1 MQKWRP
7 DRPTRGR
14 AIADAIVGRLGNSR
28 SFSITDAYG
37 QIRSWLSAA
46 ISAEIDARRTVLWL
60 APLTILGVLIYF
72 LADEEPNLS
81 ATLGLS
87 TFVIVMFGLLRNAR
101 ESIRVML
108 VILLAIVV
116 GFTSAKIRTFR
127 ADASILKETAITRV
141 DAIVETIDWS
151 ANGGRLLLRPLKLG
165 NKIDD
170 IPFRLRTTIAGH
182 MAISPGDHITG
193 IVRLLPPP
201 VPARPGGYDFAR
213 DAYFARIGGV
223 GSFLGA
229 VTVLPPTILDWKL
242 GMMTWVDRLRLA
254 LTDRIAQS
262 IGGQSGAVAAAL
274 FTGKRG
280 YISDQTND
288 DLRAAGIYHVV
299 FISGLHMVLAAGMVF
314 FLVRGFLVLIPGVA
328 LHFPVKQWAAVCAMV
343 GALAYDVFAGSEVA
357 TERSLIMTLVM
368 FGAVLVGRRA
378 LSMRNLAI
386 AALIIVAMEPESV
399 LGPSFQM
406 SFAAV
411 AALVAAF
418 EHLPPRGDRPPT
430 FNLKHERATK
440 KGPPPT
446 IFDRLL
452 GWLFSHS
459 KTVLLTTLLAEA
471 ATGPYSA
478 FHFQRFQPLGLIG
491 NAITI
496 PLIESLAMPI
506 GFVGVIAIPFGL
518 DHAFWRIMGLA
529 VDLMLYLSALVASTP
544 FATQALP
551 AISIASLA
559 SLTFGFLWITLW
571 SSGLRLLGILP
582 ILLGLIFSFHNNRP
596 DVVVARDGLSLA
608 ARGPD
613 GKLMIMGKG
622 ASAFVVAQWLSA
634 DGDMR
639 RPTDTSLRQG
649 TFCNS
654 TGCFARITDGKSIAI
669 SLRARD
675 LADDCKAVAIIVT
688 PLEMPNDCSALSI
701 DAKVTQSL
709 GSIAL
714 LPDGTGGYHIQGSR
728 SATYD
733 RPWSQK
739 PKPTI
744 TQPSTTP
751 AEPEDPADQP
761 ITPR

>member
-7 DRPTRGR
+7 DRPLRAQALGAALIGR
-14 AIADAIVGRLGNSR
+14 LAKSRSLGFADAYASL
-28 SFSITDAYG
+28 
-37 QIRSWLSAA
+37 RSWLARA
-46 ISAEIDARRTVLWL
+46 ILAEIDARRPVLWL
-60 APLTILGVLIYF
+60 APLSILGVLIYF
-72 LADEEPNLS
+72 VANEEPNLWASLSLS
-81 ATLGLS
+81 AVLLS
-87 TFVIVMFGLLRNAR
+87 SLVIFRNAR
-101 ESIRVML
+101 ESIRIALL
-108 VILLAIVV
+108 VFLAIMF
-116 GFTSAKIRTFR
+116 GFTAAGLRTLR
-127 ADASILKETAITRV
+127 SDAPILKETMITRV

-151 ANGGRLLLRPLKLG
+151 ANGGHILLRTIKFG
-165 NKIDD
+165 NKSDD
-170 IPFRLRTTIAGH
+170 IPFRVRATIAGR
-182 MAISPGDHITG
+182 AGISPGDHISG
-193 IVRLLPPP
+193 LIRLLPPP
-201 VPARPGGYDFAR
+201 FPARPGGYDFAR

-229 VTVLPPTILDWKL
+229 VSILPPVDVGWRLAL
-242 GMMTWVDRLRLA
+242 MTWVDRLRLS

-280 YISDQTND
+280 YISEQTND
-288 DLRAAGIYHVV
+288 ALRAAGIYHVV
-299 FISGLHMVLAAGMVF
+299 SISGLHMVLAAGMVF
-314 FLVRGFLVLIPGVA
+314 FLVRGFLVLIPSVA
-328 LHFPVKQWAAVCAMV
+328 LRYPIKQWAAACAMI
-343 GALAYDVFAGSEVA
+343 GATAYDIFAGSEVA

-368 FGAVLVGRRA
+368 FGAVLIGRRA
-378 LSMRNLAI
+378 LSIRNLAI

-418 EHLPPRGDRPPT
+418 ERLPPNSDRPPAFASKLASDT
-430 FNLKHERATK
+430 G

-446 IFDRLL
+446 LLDRLL
-452 GWLFSHS
+452 GWLLSHS

-506 GFVGVIAIPFGL
+506 GFLGVLAIPFGL
-518 DHAFWRIMGLA
+518 DHLFWHVMGYA
-529 VDLMLYLSALVASTP
+529 VDVMLYLSGVVAATP

-551 AISIASLA
+551 AISMSCLV
-559 SLTFGFLWITLW
+559 SLTLGLLWLTLW
-571 SSGLRLLGILP
+571 SSRLRYFGVVP
-582 ILLGLIFSFHNNRP
+582 ILFGLVLTYQSTRP

-613 GKLMIMGKG
+613 GKLIVMGKG

-639 RPTDTSLRQG
+639 RPNDTTLRQG
-649 TFCNS
+649 TYCNA
-654 TGCFARITDGKSIAI
+654 TGCFARMIDGKSIAI
-669 SLRARD
+669 SLRERD
-675 LADDCKAVAIIVT
+675 LSDDCKAVSIVVT
-688 PLEMPNDCSALSI
+688 PLEMPNECSALSV
-701 DAKVTQSL
+701 DSKVTQSL
-709 GSIAL
+709 GSVAL
-714 LPDGTGGYHIQGSR
+714 LPNGAGGYQILGSR
-728 SATYD
+728 TASYD

-739 PKPTI
+739 PKPFTAPQN
-744 TQPSTTP
+744 TSPP
-751 AEPEDPADQP
+751 DAEDPTDQP